1 MRYLVKY
8 IVADIVASLVV
19 VIDDVDVDVNND
31 IDAYIAKKLS
41 INSSQ
46 IIKKNRDFG
55 ALKQIIKDEDLLI
68 VLSTLEATHL
78 SGAKTLEQSLVD
90 TILDFYPKNRNL
102 KNQTQIWGL
111 QGLSLTQMLSLMNVD
126 QVIVILL
133 QTGGAGNM
141 SQAFKEAKKY
151 FKSSHEAVG
160 IYKANILP
168 NVVFSAVSIGLILGM
183 SFMLAEPYNKII
195 QVKKIAEPIMVT
207 LINFIVNNISSIV
220 FVLVAVITLIVF
232 SFINKEAFN
241 KLKKIQPWRSV
252 GDLQDLKSAMN
263 FLPIYATLKRI
274 NYLDIDIVN
283 FYQQIQKNI
292 GNELLDYISKGQSLS
307 QAIVNTSLSNKLSK
321 QMAVI
326 FEIENQNIRSE
337 VVKSMIEAL
346 NLQIKKQ
353 AKKISVLLLATRNAI
368 ILLGIAFFIGVY
380 ATGLSL

>member
-1 MRYLVKY
+1 
-8 IVADIVASLVV
+8 
-19 VIDDVDVDVNND
+19 
-31 IDAYIAKKLS
+31 
-41 INSSQ
+41 
-46 IIKKNRDFG
+46 
-55 ALKQIIKDEDLLI
+55 
-68 VLSTLEATHL
+68 
-78 SGAKTLEQSLVD
+78 
-90 TILDFYPKNRNL
+90 
-102 KNQTQIWGL
+102 
-111 QGLSLTQMLSLMNVD
+111 
-126 QVIVILL
+126 
-133 QTGGAGNM
+133 
-141 SQAFKEAKKY
+141 
-151 FKSSHEAVG
+151 
-160 IYKANILP
+160 
-168 NVVFSAVSIGLILGM
+168 
-183 SFMLAEPYNKII
+183 
-195 QVKKIAEPIMVT
+195 
-207 LINFIVNNISSIV
+207 
-220 FVLVAVITLIVF
+220 
-232 SFINKEAFN
+232 
-241 KLKKIQPWRSV
+241 
-252 GDLQDLKSAMN
+252 MN